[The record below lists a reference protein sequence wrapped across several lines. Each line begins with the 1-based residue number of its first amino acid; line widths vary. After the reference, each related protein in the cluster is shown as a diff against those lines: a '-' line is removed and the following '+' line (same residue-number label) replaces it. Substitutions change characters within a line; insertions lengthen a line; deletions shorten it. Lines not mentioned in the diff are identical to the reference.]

1 MIVFMDD
8 FLISLR
14 INQANVYLFEG
25 LELNETF

>member
-1 MIVFMDD
+1 MIVFVDD

-14 INQANVYLFEG
+14 INQANVYLSEG